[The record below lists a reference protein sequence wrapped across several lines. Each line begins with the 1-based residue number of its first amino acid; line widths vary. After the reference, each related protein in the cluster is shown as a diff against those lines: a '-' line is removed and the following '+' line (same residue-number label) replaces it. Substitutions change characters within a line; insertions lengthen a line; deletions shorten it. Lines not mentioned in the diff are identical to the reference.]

1 VSALPAASALAALAA
16 VALLLSRRRGRSSG
30 RLVEVVETASLGPK
44 RQLVVARMGEA
55 LLLLA
60 SSESGITLLSTQPA
74 PQEAVAG
81 VPAEDE
87 ASAPVA
93 DAAPATPAPATPD
106 EAADPD
112 APEEPPSASVASLWE
127 RLRRRGRPAE
137 PSFEALLQ
145 ETAEDLELRRKLSR
159 GLAGKVA

>member
-93 DAAPATPAPATPD
+93 DAAPATPE
-106 EAADPD
+106 EAADAD